1 MSLKPAITRS
11 KKPKK
16 TNAEYLQENSSN
28 WFQMDHDGFHLP
40 GTKEKRSSCGEWAW
54 KGCDNIKGHEGIT
67 FNDTDCTNKG
77 YATNFQMCCFRAD
90 CEYCWLTW
98 SYRQASKAT
107 RRFEKYKEV
116 SKTKYKPR
124 HIIISVPDWDY
135 GKSKK
140 ELSKLARDKLNSV
153 IPKWSTFGGCIIYH
167 PFRNEMIDGKLIW
180 YYSPHFHVLG
190 YGWTLPT
197 KSKESKKIRRGWIVE
212 TVIDK
217 DEHGNPIE
225 RSTFQTL
232 SYQLTHAGIKKSNH
246 TLTWFGDL
254 SYCKLE
260 IEKEDYETGKCPICE
275 NILTKCRP
283 KNEFYFKPPDTE
295 IELIIDLDQWE
306 FITTQEYY
314 QQPGFKLPY
323 SNSGGYSD
331 EKIVKKKA
339 SKKVRIKKPFRIL
352 SLKYWMRIRNQSL

>member
-1 MSLKPAITRS
+1 MSLKQELYPATTRS
-11 KKPKK
+11 KNPRK

-28 WFQMDHDGFHLP
+28 WFQIEHDGFHFP

-54 KGCDNIKGHEGIT
+54 KGCNNLEGHEGIN
-67 FNDTDCTNKG
+67 FNDCDVTGKG
-77 YATNFQMCCFRAD
+77 YVTNFQMCCFRAD
-90 CEYCWLTW
+90 CEDCWLQW

-107 RRFEKYKEV
+107 RRFEKYQEV

-153 IPKWSTFGGCIIYH
+153 IPKWATFGGCIIYH
-167 PFRNEMIDGKLIW
+167 PFRNEMIDGKFRW

-190 YGWTLPT
+190 FGWTLPNEDSKNQRAGWIIKT
-197 KSKESKKIRRGWIVE
+197 KSNV
-212 TVIDK
+212 DK
-217 DEHGNPIE
+217 DGRE

-232 SYQLTHAGIKKSNH
+232 SYALSHAGIKRHNH

-254 SYCKLE
+254 SYCKLKM
-260 IEKEDYETGKCPICE
+260 EKEDYEMGKCPICE

-283 KNEFYFKPPDTE
+283 KNEFYFKPPDTKMDF
-295 IELIIDLDQWE
+295 IIDLDKWE
-306 FITTQEYY
+306 FIKTDEYY
-314 QQPGFKLPY
+314 QQPGNKLPLGKKY
-323 SNSGGYSD
+323 FD
-331 EKIVKKKA
+331 EKDKPKKK
-339 SKKVRIKKPFRIL
+339 SKNKIKKQFRIL
-352 SLKYWMRIRNQSL
+352 SLKYWMRIQNQSL